1 MERINQLKRDLLE
14 SLLYYYIDQ
23 YKLKVKEYEKSINI
37 YNQYFNTDNKLADN
51 VYYEFIIKDPF
62 CIENIHL
69 LPLIDNN
76 NGYYRYCL
84 GSNTIIFDKLSDYL
98 IVHIDC

>member
-14 SLLYYYIDQ
+14 ALIYYYIDQ
-23 YKLKVKEYEKSINI
+23 YKIKVKEYEKSINI
-37 YNQYFNTDNKLADN
+37 YNQYMNTNNKLADN

-84 GSNTIIFDKLSDYL
+84 GSNTIIFDKLTDNL